1 METRIPTPRRLETA
15 EERADRIAESDR
27 QAMNDALAEQDA
39 LDAMVRRSIKMHG
52 A

>member
-1 METRIPTPRRLETA
+1 METQTPKQRRLETPEQRA
-15 EERADRIAESDR
+15 ERNAKSDR
-27 QAMNDALAEQDA
+27 KAMNDALAEQDA